1 MNDTN
6 SDETPSS
13 PFALFALGGIYL
25 FALLLAVAGYGHPF
39 PFMGRFYE
47 GGAAQALVF
56 ADSLISLYLFL
67 GVVRRQRLT
76 VWLLIAYNMFDI
88 VNALVNLAQLP
99 PAAYA
104 KLAGAPVP
112 RSELFADTMTAVV
125 LLLILNLV
133 IFANRRHFTNRS
145 PYLF

>member
-1 MNDTN
+1 MNGE
-6 SDETPSS
+6 ETAQS

-25 FALLLAVAGYGHPF
+25 FALVLAMAGYGHPF
-39 PFMGRFYE
+39 PFMGQFYE
-47 GGAAQALVF
+47 GAAAQRLVF

-67 GVVRRQRLT
+67 GVLRRQRLT

-88 VNALVNLAQLP
+88 VNALVNLALL
-99 PAAYA
+99 PAASYA
-104 KLAGAPVP
+104 RLAGEPVP
-112 RSELFADTMTAVV
+112 QSELFSDTMTAIV

-145 PYLF
+145 LYLF